1 MATSRAAVR
10 YAKALIETA
19 QANNVSDQVASDM
32 QTINQAIND
41 SVELKQFLDNPVVK
55 ADVKKKALDEIFS
68 SLSADSKLLFGLLN
82 SNHRFALLPQIA
94 AEYIALYESSKG
106 IARAYVTTATPLN
119 DDLKT
124 KVLDKV
130 KQLTS
135 ESQIE
140 IINEVNP
147 DIIGGFIIR
156 IGDMQYNASIA
167 DKLNQLKRE
176 LINN

>member
-82 SNHRFALLPQIA
+82 SNHRFALLLQIA
-94 AEYIALYESSKG
+94 TEYIALYESSKG